1 MKNNETIYIL
11 METLMLYKYIVM
23 YEIMYGNVKMSFGDG
38 MEIVKKIDNT
48 IKILKNNT
56 SEDCIKKDKLDE
68 TEKEINKITKM
79 MEEAEKKTKKYK
91 EMLKKREEIEL
102 NIKEYEKI
110 NGCKL
115 IENYFKNNKF

>member
-23 YEIMYGNVKMSFGDG
+23 YEIMYGNVKMSFIDG

-56 SEDCIKKDKLDE
+56 CEDCIKKDKLDE

-79 MEEAEKKTKKYK
+79 MEEAEKKTKEYK
-91 EMLKKREEIEL
+91 EALKKREEIEL
-102 NIKEYEKI
+102 KIKEYENKI
-110 NGCKL
+110 K
-115 IENYFKNNKF
+115 

>member
-11 METLMLYKYIVM
+11 MEVLIFYKYIII
-23 YEIMYGNVKMSFGDG
+23 YNDEKIGFGDS

-56 SEDCIKKDKLDE
+56 SEDCIQKDKLYK

-79 MEEAEKKTKKYK
+79 MEEAVKKTKEYK

-110 NGCKL
+110 NGGKL